1 MALSF
6 SQRMGMKPIRE
17 TLQIENI
24 DEPLRNRLWSVL
36 RDDFFD
42 IVATTT
48 RRGDHYVKG
57 DFFYVSEYLWIEF
70 FAEPSDTNPTR
81 IYNDPT
87 KGKNAFLDH
96 LRRWYFSATW
106 HEIYSIIEKIACI
119 EGRLVKNFI
128 KECNAALEQEMS
140 GYRIVNTLVTPI
152 TSEAEIKEIEEAI
165 KNTDKHT
172 SVNKHLKTALEF
184 FSDRKTPDYRNSIK
198 ESISAVESYCCIIV
212 GKKNATLGDAIGV
225 AEKLFNIHP
234 AMKKAFACLYGYT
247 SDSGGIR
254 HALTEDDVVPDFE
267 DAKFMLV
274 SCSAFIN
281 YLKAKVAKM
290 EK

>member
-1 MALSF
+1 MGLSF
-6 SQRMGMKPIRE
+6 SQRIGKKPIRE

-42 IVATTT
+42 WMSTTT
-48 RRGDHYVKG
+48 RLGDYSVKG
-57 DFFYVSEYLWIEF
+57 DFFNVSEYLWIEF
-70 FAEPSDTNPTR
+70 FEQPSDANPARTF
-81 IYNDPT
+81 NDPAR
-87 KGKNAFLDH
+87 GKKAFLDY
-96 LRRWYFSATW
+96 LRHWYFAATW
-106 HEIYSIIEKIACI
+106 DEIYSIIEKIACI
-119 EGRLVKNFI
+119 EARLVKNFI

-140 GYRIVNTLVTPI
+140 GYRIINGIVTPI
-152 TSEAEIKEIEEAI
+152 TAEAEIKEIEEAI

-172 SVNKHLKTALEF
+172 PVNKHLKKALDF
-184 FSDRKTPDYRNSIK
+184 FSDRVAPDYRNSIK
-198 ESISAVESYCCIIV
+198 ESISAVEAYCCIV
-212 GKKNATLGDAIGV
+212 TGKKNATLGDAIGA

-254 HALTEDDVVPDFE
+254 HALTEDDVAPDFE

-281 YLKAKVAKM
+281 YLKAKVAKT